1 MDSDNRKSRIPTFEE
16 TEKLLIKF
24 NELNAEQEELI
35 RLLDNLEKE
44 VKQTNIDLDALRNVN
59 EENFCYRI
67 ENDKVRILKAKE
79 IIPTLEKEKLK
90 KDKELDSLRKR
101 IVEQNEEMV
110 EFKKKYLKIPDS
122 KDVPSTSNAEKP

>member
-1 MDSDNRKSRIPTFEE
+1 
-16 TEKLLIKF
+16 
-24 NELNAEQEELI
+24 QEELI

-101 IVEQNEEMV
+101 IVEQNEEMSSDM
-110 EFKKKYLKIPDS
+110 K
-122 KDVPSTSNAEKP
+122 